1 MTSST
6 PPRGPL
12 DGVKVIELCHVMAGP
27 TCGLMLADMGADVI
41 KVEKL
46 EGDDTRRTLPPDVN
60 GESAAF
66 LMMNRNKRGMVVDL
80 KTEDGKRVLRKLLES
95 ADVVTEN
102 YRPDTMQKLGLD
114 YEELRKSNA
123 GLIYGAISG
132 FGRSGPYAL
141 RGGFDLVAQGYSGLM
156 SITGEGPERPPVK
169 VGAPV
174 ADITAGILLAMG
186 ILAAY
191 VRRLK
196 TGEGQLVDT
205 SLLEAGIVH
214 TYWQSAIC
222 LATGEPPRAMGSAH
236 PLNAPYQA
244 VRTRDGYFNLG
255 AANPKTWR
263 LMVEAIGRPELAED
277 PRFKDNEGR
286 MAHRDELIAE
296 LESVFTTRTS
306 AEWLELLE
314 AARVPAGPILD
325 VREMHENEQVLARDM
340 VLDLDHPVAGPVQT
354 LGPPVKF
361 GATPGGVHR
370 PAPTFGQHT
379 REVLLEHGF
388 AAAEIEALA
397 ASGAVVLGDPADD

>member
-1 MTSST
+1 
-6 PPRGPL
+6 
-12 DGVKVIELCHVMAGP
+12 
-27 TCGLMLADMGADVI
+27 
-41 KVEKL
+41 
-46 EGDDTRRTLPPDVN
+46 
-60 GESAAF
+60 
-66 LMMNRNKRGMVVDL
+66 
-80 KTEDGKRVLRKLLES
+80 
-95 ADVVTEN
+95 
-102 YRPDTMQKLGLD
+102 
-114 YEELRKSNA
+114 
-123 GLIYGAISG
+123 
-132 FGRSGPYAL
+132 L

-196 TGEGQLVDT
+196 TGEGQMVDT

-214 TYWQSAIC
+214 TYWQSAISF
-222 LATGEPPRAMGSAH
+222 ATGEPPRAMGSAH

-244 VRTRDGYFNLG
+244 IRSQDGYFNLG
-255 AANPKTWR
+255 AANPRTWK

-277 PRFKDNEGR
+277 PRFADNEGR
-286 MAHRDELIAE
+286 MANRDELITE

-306 AEWLELLE
+306 AEWLEILE

-325 VREMHENEQVLARDM
+325 VQEMHENEQVLARDM
-340 VLDLDHPVAGPVQT
+340 VQELDHPVAGRVQT

-361 GATPGGVHR
+361 GTTPGGVHR
-370 PAPTFGQHT
+370 PAPGFGQHT
-379 REVLLEHGF
+379 REVLLEYGF

-397 ASGAVVLGDPADD
+397 ASGAIVLGDA

>member
-1 MTSST
+1 MTLM
-6 PPRGPL
+6 GPL
-12 DGVKVIELCHVMAGP
+12 DGVVVIELCHVMAGP

-46 EGDDTRRTLPPDVN
+46 DGDDTRHTLPPDIN

-66 LMMNRNKRGMVVDL
+66 LMMNRNKRGIVVDL
-80 KTEDGKRVLRKLLES
+80 KTEDGKRVLKKLLET

-114 YEELRKSNA
+114 YEDLRKSNP

-132 FGRSGPYAL
+132 FGRTGPYAL

-196 TGEGQLVDT
+196 TGEGQMVDT

-214 TYWQSAIC
+214 TYWQSAISF
-222 LATGEPPRAMGSAH
+222 ATGEPPRAMGSAH

-244 VRTRDGYFNLG
+244 IRSQDGYFNLG
-255 AANPKTWR
+255 AANPRTWK

-277 PRFKDNEGR
+277 PRFADNEGR
-286 MAHRDELIAE
+286 MANRDELIAE

-306 AEWLELLE
+306 AEWLEILE

-325 VREMHENEQVLARDM
+325 VQEMHENEQVLARDM
-340 VLDLDHPVAGPVQT
+340 VQELDHPVAGRVQT

-361 GATPGGVHR
+361 GTTPGGVHR
-370 PAPTFGQHT
+370 PAPGFGQHT
-379 REVLLEHGF
+379 REVLLEYGF

-397 ASGAVVLGDPADD
+397 ASGAIVLGDA

>member
-1 MTSST
+1 M
-6 PPRGPL
+6 
-12 DGVKVIELCHVMAGP
+12 
-27 TCGLMLADMGADVI
+27 
-41 KVEKL
+41 
-46 EGDDTRRTLPPDVN
+46 
-60 GESAAF
+60 
-66 LMMNRNKRGMVVDL
+66 
-80 KTEDGKRVLRKLLES
+80 LRKLLES